1 MPVRGLVI
9 KHIAMEPRVHLLGLI
24 NHTFECLNVDT
35 YTKKHIEVVGVDVVV
50 AETILNLST
59 LG

>member
-1 MPVRGLVI
+1 
-9 KHIAMEPRVHLLGLI
+9 MEPRVHLLGI
-24 NHTFECLNVDT
+24 NQTFECLNVDT

-59 LG
+59 LGWST